1 MILATD
7 LSGLSRGSC
16 RRGLRQQSALH
27 DQAQRQQQRLQR
39 AKKDMPK
46 KAAGTIGGLKRE
58 IIVVSPSVAMCPLH
72 GLRPRSDPAMTNSH
86 GSRPGAFRFAR
97 FGALKTD
104 MLFPADPPILNP
116 CLL

>member
-27 DQAQRQQQRLQR
+27 DQAQRQQQRLQP

-58 IIVVSPSVAMCPLH
+58 VIVVSPSVAICALH
-72 GLRPRSDPAMTNSH
+72 GPLAAVRSSNDKLA
-86 GSRPGAFRFAR
+86 RFAPGCFSVR
-97 FGALKTD
+97 PLWGPQDRHAFSR
-104 MLFPADPPILNP
+104 
-116 CLL
+116 